1 MKFART
7 IPAALVAM
15 GAAFGP
21 LPAAAHGTAAA
32 APLFLAQVL
41 PQKPE
46 AQVPA
51 EPRDANRDQF
61 VRQNEGRFEEWGR
74 KIDAFNAKAAE
85 RTSGARETTKREL
98 DRAWTE
104 AKDGWTKLKS
114 ASREGWQDAKDAFE
128 QSWRKLERAWNDA
141 QS

>member
-1 MKFART
+1 MKIGMT
-7 IPAALVAM
+7 IPAALMAM
-15 GAAFGP
+15 GVALGT
-21 LPAAAHGTAAA
+21 LPAAAHGTDTA
-32 APLFLAQVL
+32 APLLLAQAT
-41 PQKPE
+41 PQ
-46 AQVPA
+46 A
-51 EPRDANRDQF
+51 EPRTEPRDQF

-85 RTSGARETTKREL
+85 RTSDARQKTRQEL
-98 DRAWTE
+98 DKAWSE
-104 AKDGWTKLKS
+104 VKDGWTKLRS

>member
-1 MKFART
+1 MKIGT
-7 IPAALVAM
+7 IIPAALVAM
-15 GAAFGP
+15 GAALGT
-21 LPAAAHGTAAA
+21 LPAAAHGTGAA
-32 APLFLAQVL
+32 APLLLAQAT
-41 PQKPE
+41 PQ
-46 AQVPA
+46 A
-51 EPRDANRDQF
+51 EPQEQF

-85 RTSGARETTKREL
+85 RTSEARQTTKQEL
-98 DRAWTE
+98 DKAWSE
-104 AKDGWTKLKS
+104 VKDGWTKLRS